1 MPKKKERQESPSA
14 KRENALSEMLGRLGS
29 SKTKDER
36 YNNGFAHFSMAGPS
50 SFIRAFELRQHKLVG
65 RVEGII
71 TEVTPVT
78 EEAKKVDPSTLI
90 GRSISINKPL
100 FYDSMTGTKWIEN
113 FYQESPSINAR
124 ARDDQVQIGMEA
136 FKQPAFSTWMTA
148 DPDKAPEAD

>member
-1 MPKKKERQESPSA
+1 MAKKERNESPSA

-50 SFIRAFELRQHKLVG
+50 SFIRAFELRQHKQVG
-65 RVEGII
+65 KIEATILESI
-71 TEVTPVT
+71 PVKQENT
-78 EEAKKVDPSTLI
+78 QEEFKSLK
-90 GRSISINKPL
+90 GRTISLNKPL
-100 FYDSMTGTKWIEN
+100 FYDSMTGTQWIEN

-136 FKQPAFSTWMTA
+136 FKQPAFTPYS
-148 DPDKAPEAD
+148 PFGVEEEKVEDK